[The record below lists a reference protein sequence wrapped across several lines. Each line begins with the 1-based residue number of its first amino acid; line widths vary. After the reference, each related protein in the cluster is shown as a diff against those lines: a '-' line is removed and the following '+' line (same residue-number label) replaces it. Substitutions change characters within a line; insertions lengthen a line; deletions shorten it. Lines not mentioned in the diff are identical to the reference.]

1 MFLHTICDETVPRSV
16 DIKILLLY
24 TLWNTVLSYWNG
36 DVNTLIFGENVFHSS
51 VSTIAIVLISESK
64 AHAVFQQNRI
74 FHIMKP
80 SSALKTISSNT
91 FYQADVVRDITNP
104 NLATNKRKRSPIVTF
119 LCVLELIN
127 HLSCKDLTTYFSLA
141 IGSFARAYSG
151 RRTEIVYSNNRTV
164 ATYVIDIIA

>member
-1 MFLHTICDETVPRSV
+1 MFLHTICDETVPRSL

-24 TLWNTVLSYWNG
+24 TLWNTVLSYWND
-36 DVNTLIFGENVFHSS
+36 DVNILIFGENVFHSS
-51 VSTIAIVLISESK
+51 VSTIAIVFISESK
-64 AHAVFQQNRI
+64 AQFSQQNRI

-80 SSALKTISSNT
+80 SFALKTTSSNT
-91 FYQADVVRDITNP
+91 FYQADVVRDITNR

-151 RRTEIVYSNNRTV
+151 RRTEIV
-164 ATYVIDIIA
+164 